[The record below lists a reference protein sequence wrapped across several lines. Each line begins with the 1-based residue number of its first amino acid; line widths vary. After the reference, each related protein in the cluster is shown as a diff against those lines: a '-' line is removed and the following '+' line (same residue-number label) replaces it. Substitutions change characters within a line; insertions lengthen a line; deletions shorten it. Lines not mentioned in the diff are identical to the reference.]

1 MHIFPGQYF
10 YADNNKLKEAIEDFG
25 KCISLTPDKI
35 FTYYL
40 RGKMYKEIG
49 ELEKAIQDF
58 SKAIIVRPS
67 MAGMYIDRGVL
78 LLQTGRIDEAIT
90 DFDKSLE
97 LFPGNP
103 IAFRYRGESFKEKGA
118 V

>member
-1 MHIFPGQYF
+1 
-10 YADNNKLKEAIEDFG
+10 
-25 KCISLTPDKI
+25 
-35 FTYYL
+35 
-40 RGKMYKEIG
+40 
-49 ELEKAIQDF
+49 
-58 SKAIIVRPS
+58 

-103 IAFRYRGESFKEKGA
+103 VAFRYRGESFKEKGQYEKA
-118 V
+118 IEDLEMFLKIAPDAPNANIIRNEIEGLK